1 MYLRR
6 IARTL
11 SICLLLAI
19 SPKAQAQSPRMPAPP
34 APPARVDGVPTSDA
48 DDAQQRQARELA
60 KKANLQRQTALKA
73 DTDKLLKLA
82 VELKNVVDK
91 SNENVLSLD
100 VLKKAEEI
108 EKLAH
113 SVKDKMKG
121 PA

>member
-1 MYLRR
+1 MYLQR
-6 IARTL
+6 IAWTL

-19 SPKAQAQSPRMPAPP
+19 SPKAPAQSPRMPAPP
-34 APPARVDGVPTSDA
+34 ARVDVVPTSDA

-121 PA
+121 PN